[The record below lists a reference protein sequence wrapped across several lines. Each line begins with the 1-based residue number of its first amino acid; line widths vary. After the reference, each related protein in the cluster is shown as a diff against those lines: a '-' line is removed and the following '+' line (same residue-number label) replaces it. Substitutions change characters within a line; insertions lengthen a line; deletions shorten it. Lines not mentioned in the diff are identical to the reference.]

1 MSRVP
6 DFKRIAKE
14 DFKSENRALVEKLAL
29 PINSFFEQVRNAL
42 NKNIDFENLNQQ
54 VLTINIRVDANGKP
68 VVLSKFKTEINGRA
82 QGIQCIKAVNTT
94 NPGTYPTGTPWI
106 SYNELSNLI
115 TILNVTNLQA
125 GDVYQ
130 LTLLIIGD

>member
-1 MSRVP
+1 MARVP

-14 DFKSENRALVEKLAL
+14 DFASENRALVDKLAF

-42 NKNIDFENLNQQ
+42 NGDIDFQNLNQE
-54 VLTINIRVDANGKP
+54 TITLKVRVDAGGNP
-68 VVLSKFKTEINGRA
+68 ATTTKFKTNIVGRS

-94 NPGTYPTGTPWI
+94 NPQVYPTTAPFI
-106 SYNELSNLI
+106 SYDELSNVI
-115 TILNVTNLQA
+115 TIKNVTGLQQ
-125 GDVYQ
+125 DNVYQ